1 MTEIINQV
9 SILQSNKTYAGYT
22 IYNCRYKQGIR

>member
-1 MTEIINQV
+1 MTEIINEV

-22 IYNCRYKQGIR
+22 IYTCRYKQGIR